1 MSMLCPAPDHRLVN
15 RRRLLVLSLAT
26 AGVLPVSLVSHL
38 PATFPSFERAID
50 VSRRDAAL
58 SRLDPRVIAAVRQ
71 RDWFQGIDDRHI
83 HLLEWL
89 AAGHE
94 NMGGLH
100 IDAPAVGSTFGYTD
114 LPIVTN
120 GMLDVGRQV
129 DVLNRDMFL
138 FLDDQPVIISSDT
151 LVSAND
157 LESVKRLLIR
167 WFPQV
172 DAMLGTAYPYAGT
185 HIQLNV
191 ANSHSR
197 ATTRGANIWLAPDF
211 SNLPHAFVHER
222 IHSFQYGPDD
232 MVRFPVFASE
242 GTAEALAT
250 LLTGTPAMWHGDGGM
265 VDLELRSS
273 SGGGADYAEQSYN
286 GYQLFADL
294 LRIMGRKAFLSAIQ
308 QLYAGNE
315 PLTGAEVLATFRR
328 AAPNAYAV
336 DDLAARSVEG
346 YWATD
351 AVSPYGAILPPLVA
365 TTPIL
370 RSE

>member
-1 MSMLCPAPDHRLVN
+1 MLCPAPDHRLVN

-26 AGVLPVSLVSHL
+26 AGVLPASLVSHL
-38 PATFPSFERAID
+38 PATFPSFEKAID

-58 SRLDPRVIAAVRQ
+58 SGLDPRVIAAVRQ
-71 RDWFQGIDDRHI
+71 KDWFKRIDDRHI
-83 HLLEWL
+83 HLIEWL

-94 NMGGLH
+94 NMGGLR
-100 IDAPAVGSTFGYTD
+100 IDAPAVGSTFGYAD
-114 LPIVTN
+114 LPIVTD
-120 GMLDVGRQV
+120 GMLDVDRQL
-129 DVLNRDMFL
+129 DVLNRGMFL
-138 FLDDQPVIISSDT
+138 FLGDQPVILSSDT
-151 LVSAND
+151 PVSAND
-157 LESVKRLLIR
+157 IESVKRLLIR

-172 DAMLGTAYPYAGT
+172 DSMLGVAYPYVGT

-211 SNLPHAFVHER
+211 SSLPHAFVHER
-222 IHSFQYGPDD
+222 IHSFQYGANDL
-232 MVRFPVFASE
+232 VRFPVFASE

-265 VDLELRSS
+265 VDLEFRSS
-273 SGGGADYAEQSYN
+273 SGGGTDYAEQSYN
-286 GYQLFADL
+286 GYQLFAEL

-336 DDLAARSVEG
+336 DDLGAR
-346 YWATD
+346 
-351 AVSPYGAILPPLVA
+351 AVDGYGASTDKSPRGSILPPVGA
-365 TTPIL
+365 TTP
-370 RSE
+370 S